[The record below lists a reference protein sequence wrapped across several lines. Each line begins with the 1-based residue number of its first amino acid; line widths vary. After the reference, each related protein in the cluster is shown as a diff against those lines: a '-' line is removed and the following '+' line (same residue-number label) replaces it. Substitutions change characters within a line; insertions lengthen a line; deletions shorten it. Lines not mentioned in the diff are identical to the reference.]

1 MHDLYIWGLS
11 LTLVGFVLLAMMLV
25 TAHYRKLFV
34 EGETSEY
41 DAEVTDL
48 KKMTSKPYS
57 LMVPQMVTPIVEYSF
72 EGRLIKAHHYIQV
85 PEDSIHFRKGDIIT
99 IEVNPKQPKVFR
111 LRSAELFA
119 LEERMKKNSVIVYV
133 LGGIV
138 FLAGIIM
145 LTVTLLS

>member
-11 LTLVGFVLLAMMLV
+11 LTLVGFVMLAMMFV

-34 EGETSEY
+34 EGETAEY
-41 DAEVTDL
+41 DAEVKDL
-48 KKMTSKPYS
+48 KRMTSKSYDK
-57 LMVPQMVTPIVEYSF
+57 MVTPIVEYSF
-72 EGRLIKAHHYIQV
+72 EGKLITAHHYIQV
-85 PEDSIHFRKGDIIT
+85 PEDNIDFRKGDIIT

-111 LRSAELFA
+111 LRSAEMFA

-133 LGGIV
+133 LGAVIL
-138 FLAGIIM
+138 LAGIIM